1 MKITKIE
8 ETDKHNSM
16 YVIRQKLKKLNMCQ
30 VTDSKSKV

>member
-16 YVIRQKLKKLNMCQ
+16 YVIRQKLKKLNKY
-30 VTDSKSKV
+30 VSGY